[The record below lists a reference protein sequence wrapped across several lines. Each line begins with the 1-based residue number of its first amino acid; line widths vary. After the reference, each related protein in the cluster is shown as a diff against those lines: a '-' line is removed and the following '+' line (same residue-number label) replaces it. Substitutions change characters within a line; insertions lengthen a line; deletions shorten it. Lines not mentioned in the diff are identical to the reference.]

1 MLSTPSGLG
10 GNNNN
15 PELPPPPAYKITRG
29 HSCVLCQQRKV
40 RCDRQKPCTNCIKA
54 RAECIP
60 SAPTLPRRRRRKL
73 AETDIVGRLKRAED
87 LLRKNGVKI
96 DDDDEAE
103 EQRNEEPSYSR
114 PEREPVLS
122 MSGPRRRYL
131 PPGALFKDKENS
143 HYVENTLWEN
153 LRDEI
158 QDPKDALQG
167 SSDSDETSETLYP
180 HAETLLVGYGSHSAD
195 LSALHPPAVQIFRM
209 WQTFLV
215 NVNPLVKM
223 FHAPTIQQLI
233 LDASGNLENIPRH
246 TEALMFAIYFLAV
259 TSLTTEDCQ
268 SMFEASR
275 NQLLA
280 KYSHGTQQALIN
292 ARFLKSLNILTLQ
305 SLVLYLL
312 GVRKCYDPHSLWIL
326 TGVCVRISQRL
337 GLHRDGSNHKISPFD
352 AEIRRRT
359 WWQIVCL
366 DGHSSKLAGAGFPGW
381 LAKFDTK
388 IPLNISD
395 SDMSP
400 TMKEPPKEKEG
411 ANEMLFCC
419 LRYET
424 AQAIRCTRKIG
435 GKHGGWHVTPNP
447 EVIPEKDKAI
457 DELEK
462 RFDEKFI
469 RFCDPSIPL
478 HLLAI
483 YVAKSV
489 ICTMRIMAHHPRQ
502 YPDKGASMPQKEK
515 DMLFSESL
523 KELEY
528 NSLGH
533 TTKCIQGFLWHTTSH
548 FQFDAFI
555 YIISELRHRTEG
567 DLVERAWQQ
576 VIFSYEHR
584 PEMITDT
591 KNSLYVAM
599 GSLTLKA
606 WKKREETQL
615 HSQVPPPRFI
625 SLLRAQRNIPDPP
638 RRQTPPERQ
647 DHIARQN
654 LRTGSS
660 SRVPLSMAYNNT
672 APDGWSNVDYGFG
685 VDVNMGINM
694 PEITPVDWEYWQ
706 TLMDGDLPPYMG
718 DASGAGGEQGGG
730 GGFWPS

>member
-1 MLSTPSGLG
+1 MRHEIPISSCSIL
-10 GNNNN
+10 
-15 PELPPPPAYKITRG
+15 ITC
-29 HSCVLCQQRKV
+29 S
-40 RCDRQKPCTNCIKA
+40 
-54 RAECIP
+54 
-60 SAPTLPRRRRRKL
+60 
-73 AETDIVGRLKRAED
+73 
-87 LLRKNGVKI
+87 
-96 DDDDEAE
+96 
-103 EQRNEEPSYSR
+103 
-114 PEREPVLS
+114 
-122 MSGPRRRYL
+122 
-131 PPGALFKDKENS
+131 
-143 HYVENTLWEN
+143 TLWEN

-167 SSDSDETSETLYP
+167 SSEDETNETGLYP
-180 HAETLLVGYGSHSAD
+180 SPETFLVGFDSNSKD
-195 LSALHPPAVQIFRM
+195 LSSLHPQPVQIFRL

-268 SMFEASR
+268 SMFGASR
-275 NQLLA
+275 LQLLS

-292 ARFLKSLNILTLQ
+292 SKFLKSLNILTLQ
-305 SLVLYLL
+305 SMVLYLL

-326 TGVCVRISQRL
+326 TGVAVRISQRL
-337 GLHRDGSNHKISPFD
+337 GLHRDGSNHTISPFD

-359 WWQIVCL
+359 WWQIVFL

-411 ANEMLFCC
+411 ATEMLFCC

-424 AQAIRCTRKIG
+424 AQALRAARSVKS
-435 GKHGGWHVTPNP
+435 KDGGWHIAPGP
-447 EVIPEKDKAI
+447 ELIPEKDQAI
-457 DELEK
+457 DELEA
-462 RFDEKFI
+462 RFEEKFI
-469 RFCDPSIPL
+469 RYCDPSIPL
-478 HLLAI
+478 HLLCI
-483 YVAKSV
+483 YIAKSV

-528 NSLGH
+528 DSLGH
-533 TTKCIQGFLWHTTSH
+533 TTKCIQGFLWHISSH

-555 YIISELRHRTEG
+555 YVISELRHRTEG
-567 DLVERAWQQ
+567 EMVDRAWQQ
-576 VIFSYEHR
+576 IIFSYEHR

-591 KNSLYVAM
+591 KNSLYVAI
-599 GSLTLKA
+599 GNLTLKA
-606 WKKREETQL
+606 WQKREETGNYQI
-615 HSQVPPPRFI
+615 PPPRFI

-638 RRQTPPERQ
+638 RRPTPPEARRQ

-654 LRTGSS
+654 LITTFSNN
-660 SRVPLSMAYNNT
+660 VPQNMTYNNT
-672 APDGWSNVDYGFG
+672 APDSWSNIDYGF
-685 VDVNMGINM
+685 DVNMNM

-706 TLMDGDLPPYMG
+706 TLMDGDLPPYTGM
-718 DASGAGGEQGGG
+718 DNSGQGQGQW
-730 GGFWPS
+730 FP

>member
-1 MLSTPSGLG
+1 MLSTPAGSPDG
-10 GNNNN
+10 
-15 PELPPPPAYKITRG
+15 PPPVYKITRG

-40 RCDRQKPCTNCIKA
+40 RCDRQKPCANCTKA
-54 RAECIP
+54 RAECVP
-60 SAPTLPRRRRRKL
+60 SAPTIPRRRRRKL
-73 AETDIVGRLKRAED
+73 AETDIVGRLKRAEQ
-87 LLRKNGVKI
+87 LLRSHGVKV
-96 DDDDEAE
+96 DEE
-103 EQRNEEPSYSR
+103 EEDEQPIQESSYAK

-122 MSGPRRRYL
+122 MTVPRRRDR

-143 HYVENTLWEN
+143 HYVESTLWEN

-167 SSDSDETSETLYP
+167 SSDSDETNETGLYP
-180 HAETLLVGYGSHSAD
+180 NPETLLVGFGSHSAD
-195 LSALHPPAVQIFRM
+195 LSGLHPPAVQIFRL

-268 SMFEASR
+268 SMFGASR
-275 NQLLA
+275 PQLLA

-359 WWQIVCL
+359 WWQIVFL
-366 DGHSSKLAGAGFPGW
+366 DGHSSKLAGAGFPAW

-411 ANEMLFCC
+411 ATEMLFVC

-424 AQAIRCTRKIG
+424 AQALRSARKTRG
-435 GKHGGWHVTPNP
+435 QDGGWHIAPGSD
-447 EVIPEKDKAI
+447 VIPEKDKAI
-457 DELEK
+457 DELEV
-462 RFDEKFI
+462 RFEEKFV

-528 NSLGH
+528 DSLGH
-533 TTKCIQGFLWHTTSH
+533 TTKSIQGFLWHVTSH

-555 YIISELRHRTEG
+555 YIISELRYRTEG
-567 DLVERAWQQ
+567 ELVDRAWQQ
-576 VIFSYEHR
+576 VMFSYEHR

-591 KNSLYVAM
+591 KNALYVAI
-599 GSLTLKA
+599 GNLTLKA
-606 WKKREETQL
+606 WQKREETSN
-615 HSQVPPPRFI
+615 SQVPPPRFI
-625 SLLRAQRNIPDPP
+625 SQLRTQRNIPDPP
-638 RRQTPPERQ
+638 RRPTPLERR

-654 LRTGSS
+654 LITTFSNN
-660 SRVPLSMAYNNT
+660 VPQNMTYNNT
-672 APDGWSNVDYGFG
+672 APDGWSNIDYGF
-685 VDVNMGINM
+685 DVNMNM

-706 TLMDGDLPPYMG
+706 TLMDGDLPPYTGM
-718 DASGAGGEQGGG
+718 DNAGQEQ
-730 GGFWPS
+730 WLP

>member
-1 MLSTPSGLG
+1 MLSTTSGQQTDAG
-10 GNNNN
+10 
-15 PELPPPPAYKITRG
+15 PLPPPPAYKITRG
-29 HSCVLCQQRKV
+29 HSCILCQQRKV
-40 RCDRQKPCTNCIKA
+40 RCDRQKPCANCIKA
-54 RAECIP
+54 RAECVP

-73 AETDIVGRLKRAED
+73 AETDIAGRLKRAEQ
-87 LLRKNGVKI
+87 LLRSHGVKI
-96 DDDDEAE
+96 DDEEADEVHE
-103 EQRNEEPSYSR
+103 EMPYSGR
-114 PEREPVLS
+114 PEQDRTLALA
-122 MSGPRRRYL
+122 GPRRRDHSH
-131 PPGALFKDKENS
+131 GALFKDKENS
-143 HYVENTLWEN
+143 HYVESTLWEN

-167 SSDSDETSETLYP
+167 SSDSDETNETGLYP
-180 HAETLLVGYGSHSAD
+180 HPEALLVGFGSQSAD
-195 LSALHPPAVQIFRM
+195 LSTLHPLAVQIFRL

-246 TEALMFAIYFLAV
+246 TEALIMFG
-259 TSLTTEDCQ
+259 
-268 SMFEASR
+268 ASR
-275 NQLLA
+275 PQLLA

-312 GVRKCYDPHSLWIL
+312 GVRKAYDPHSLWIL

-359 WWQIVCL
+359 WWQIVFL
-366 DGHSSKLAGAGFPGW
+366 DGHSSKLAGAGFPAW

-411 ANEMLFCC
+411 ATEMLFCC

-424 AQAIRCTRKIG
+424 AQALRSARKSK
-435 GKHGGWHVTPNP
+435 GKDGGWHIAPGP

-457 DELEK
+457 DELEI
-462 RFDEKFI
+462 RFEEKFI

-483 YVAKSV
+483 YIAKSV

-528 NSLGH
+528 DSLGH
-533 TTKCIQGFLWHTTSH
+533 TTKSIQGFLWHITSH

-555 YIISELRHRTEG
+555 YIISELRHRTDG
-567 DLVERAWQQ
+567 DLVDRAWQQ

-591 KNSLYVAM
+591 KNALYVAI
-599 GSLTLKA
+599 GNLTLKA
-606 WKKREETQL
+606 WQKREDTATGTY
-615 HSQVPPPRFI
+615 QVPPPRFI
-625 SLLRAQRNIPDPP
+625 SQLRAQRNIPDPP
-638 RRQTPPERQ
+638 LPRNATPPERQ

-654 LRTGSS
+654 LITTFSNN
-660 SRVPLSMAYNNT
+660 VPQNMTYNNT
-672 APDGWSNVDYGFG
+672 APDGWSHVDYGF
-685 VDVNMGINM
+685 DVNMNM
-694 PEITPVDWEYWQ
+694 TEITPVDWEYWQ
-706 TLMDGDLPPYMG
+706 TLMDGDLPPYT
-718 DASGAGGEQGGG
+718 GGGSGGG
-730 GGFWPS
+730 GADNNGQWFS